1 MTEYTDSEY
10 LLLLALTLLAV
21 VAILVVVCVVKR
33 SSRWRRGVAESGHRL
48 RADSKRDNGY
58 VNNNNDGKLHG
69 GAEDRDLSRDEQ
81 VRSHDD
87 GGRRPNDQD
96 ERVRRQNGPTIETK
110 STSSVATRTIDY
122 SSSGSEYVRSL
133 TGNGT
138 SCRSE
143 RITES
148 SSVNNQDTGNGLS
161 SDRKPSAVEKINNRF
176 YSNRTPSKV
185 ENVNNLH
192 IDEPPSPVD
201 ESTWRTKSDWVCK
214 QCLCRPRQCR
224 CTIVLY
230 RQKKMLENE

>member
-10 LLLLALTLLAV
+10 LLLLLALTLLAV

-87 GGRRPNDQD
+87 GGQRPNDQDRSQD
-96 ERVRRQNGPTIETK
+96 ERVRRRNGPAIETK
-110 STSSVATRTIDY
+110 STSSVASRTIDY
-122 SSSGSEYVRSL
+122 SFSGSEYVRSL

-148 SSVNNQDTGNGLS
+148 SSVNNQDTENGLN

-201 ESTWRTKSDWVCK
+201 DSTWRNKIR
-214 QCLCRPRQCR
+214 LG
-224 CTIVLY
+224 L
-230 RQKKMLENE
+230 